1 MLSPREL
8 HSRAHVYA
16 ETYEETVNIE
26 SKCMSYM
33 CQTMILPAALSYAR
47 ELADTAASLK
57 ALGVAS
63 DTAADL
69 AGQVAKLA
77 DALAKSA
84 KALTAAEGAVKRIEL
99 MDEARAS
106 ADALETLVPSD
117 RWPLPTYA
125 DMMFLI

>member
-1 MLSPREL
+1 MTKTPDALAVLSKPETAALFEKYKVLSPAEL

-16 ETYEETVNIE
+16 EAYSETVNIE

-57 ALGVAS
+57 AVGVAA
-63 DTAADL
+63 DTAAGL

-84 KALTAAEGAVKRIEL
+84 KALAVAGTLAGAL
-99 MDEARAS
+99 A
-106 ADALETLVPSD
+106 
-117 RWPLPTYA
+117 
-125 DMMFLI
+125 